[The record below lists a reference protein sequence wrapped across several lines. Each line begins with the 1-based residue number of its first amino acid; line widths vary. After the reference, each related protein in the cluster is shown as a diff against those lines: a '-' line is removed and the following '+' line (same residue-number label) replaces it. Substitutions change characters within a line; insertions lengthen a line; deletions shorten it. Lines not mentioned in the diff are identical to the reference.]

1 MDDELVL
8 EVTGLTK
15 RFPGV
20 VANEDVSLRVHKG
33 EIVALLGE
41 TYSFFEPVPFDGING
56 VSPNTL
62 CGTCGVGAHLVAEV
76 LKDVCPKEIGQL
88 HHKLHQVRQANRLE

>member
-20 VANEDVSLRVHKG
+20 VANEDVSLTVHKG
-33 EIVALLGE
+33 EIVACWAK
-41 TYSFFEPVPFDGING
+41 TARARAPWS
-56 VSPNTL
+56 
-62 CGTCGVGAHLVAEV
+62 
-76 LKDVCPKEIGQL
+76 K
-88 HHKLHQVRQANRLE
+88 